1 MKNNKKRQISFVPRY
16 LFIDDNRKV
25 TRTVNDI
32 NDCQFVLIRK
42 KDREVNPSFS
52 DDEFVHRVKQWLEQ
66 ESPKYSWYFQISRS
80 GNFGFWKEEPSK
92 PTGEDWGNQSKIEKA
107 KKKEL
112 LQGKQK
118 QLTLLAA

>member
-66 ESPKYSWYFQISRS
+66 ESPKDSWYFQLSRR
-80 GNFGFWKEEPSK
+80 GNYGFWKEKPSK
-92 PTGEDWGNQSKIEKA
+92 PTGDDWGNQKLIEEA
-107 KKKEL
+107 KTVPNPDENSD
-112 LQGKQK
+112 
-118 QLTLLAA
+118 TFT

>member
-1 MKNNKKRQISFVPRY
+1 MKNYKKRQISFVPRY

-42 KDREVNPSFS
+42 KDRELNPSFS

-66 ESPKYSWYFQISRS
+66 ESPKDSWYFQLSRR
-80 GNFGFWKEEPSK
+80 GNYGFWKEKPSN
-92 PTGEDWGNQSKIEKA
+92 PTGKDWGNQSKIEKA
-107 KKKEL
+107 KKREL
-112 LQGKQK
+112 LQGNQQ

>member
-1 MKNNKKRQISFVPRY
+1 MKNNNKRQISFVPRY
-16 LFIDDNRKV
+16 LFIDEIGRV
-25 TRTVNDI
+25 TRTVNNID
-32 NDCQFVLIRK
+32 DCQFVLIRK
-42 KDREVNPSFS
+42 EDRDLNPSFS
-52 DDEFVHRVKQWLEQ
+52 NGEFVKRVKQWLEQ

>member
-1 MKNNKKRQISFVPRY
+1 MKNYKKRQISFVPRY